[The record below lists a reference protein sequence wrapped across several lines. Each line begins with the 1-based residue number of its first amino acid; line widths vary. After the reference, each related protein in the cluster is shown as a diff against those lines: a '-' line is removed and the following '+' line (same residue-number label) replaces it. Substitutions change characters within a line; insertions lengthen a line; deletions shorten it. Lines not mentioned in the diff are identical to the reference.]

1 MATVFRSLDVE
12 ITGSGL
18 KPIYVPF
25 KTIPGLIAG
34 WRPGQSGL
42 TDISGNGHT
51 LTAVGEPVVTELSFI
66 GDMLNGFKTSVP
78 DGLERSILAVYRHP
92 VDVDTVAPASTY
104 GYPVSNLMQ
113 QTSTLGTGFGIVGAS
128 NVSAALSRCNALVGA
143 NVKASTLLSVAT
155 GPADPLARRTEFAFI
170 GADTS
175 GANLSAH
182 MYYPKNS
189 DSLQA
194 GVLNTASGT
203 LATRKTG
210 VDFNLL
216 CWEDPSTPAVP
227 YSGMELL
234 EVLFYDHQLTLAE
247 YQAQYAQSKAYA
259 ASIGFSI

>member
-1 MATVFRSLDVE
+1 MPTVFRSLDVE

-51 LTAVGEPVVTELSFI
+51 LTAVGAPVVTELSFI
-66 GDMLNGFKTSVP
+66 GDSLNGFKTSVP
-78 DGLERSILAVYRHP
+78 DGLERTILTVFRHP
-92 VDVDTVAPASTY
+92 VNVDNVAPASTY
-104 GYPVSNLMQ
+104 GYPVSSLLQNVSAQ
-113 QTSTLGTGFGIVGAS
+113 GRGFGIAGTS
-128 NVSAALSRCNALVGA
+128 NVSAALSRRNALVGA
-143 NVKASTLLSVAT
+143 AVNSTLLSVAT
-155 GPADPLARRTEFAFI
+155 GPADPLARRTEFAFT

-194 GVLNTASGT
+194 GVLNTTSGT
-203 LATRKTG
+203 LATRATG
-210 VDFNLL
+210 VNFNLL

-247 YQAQYAQSKAYA
+247 YQTQYAQSKAYA

>member
-12 ITGSGL
+12 ISGSGL

-25 KTIPGLIAG
+25 KTIPALIAG

-51 LTAVGEPVVTELSFI
+51 LTAVGAPVVTELSFI
-66 GDMLNGFKTSVP
+66 GNSLNGFKTSVP
-78 DGLERSILAVYRHP
+78 DGLERTILAVFRHP
-92 VDVDTVAPASTY
+92 VDIDNVAPASTY
-104 GYPVSNLMQ
+104 GYPVSSLLQNV
-113 QTSTLGTGFGIVGAS
+113 STQGRGFGIAGTS
-128 NVSAALSRCNALVGA
+128 NVSASLSRRNALVGA
-143 NVKASTLLSVAT
+143 TVKASTLLSVAT
-155 GPADPLARRTEFAFI
+155 GPADSLTSRKEFSFI

-175 GANLSAH
+175 GTNLSAH

-194 GVLNTASGT
+194 GVLNTTSGT
-203 LATRKTG
+203 LATRATG
-210 VDFNLL
+210 VNFNLL

-227 YSGMELL
+227 YSGIELL
-234 EVLFYDHQLTLAE
+234 EVLFYDHQLTLVE